1 MLNSRPSS
9 KVAFVTL
16 VLLGAAA
23 PSAACSD
30 RDDVALGD
38 ERVGGPD
45 AAPDI
50 DAGVDVVEPNTD
62 ASAFSGQVTCKEGIP
77 CVTALS
83 ASGGSHVCALL
94 SDKTMRCWGG
104 NARGQLGVASASHG
118 DAGVAADGGASVG
131 PHSAKPVAVPG
142 LPNVTQVSV
151 SGILGTTCARLEDG
165 AVMCWGSNAQGQLG
179 LDADVVTA
187 DEAAHPT
194 PLRVQGLPAASRV
207 DLAGAFACAVGARS
221 TETDEGAGMYCW
233 GNNSAFQLGRG
244 ELPLAVGVIG
254 PVGLRFRRVVAGGG
268 TKRVAFAIRDNGE
281 LLSWGGSEWT
291 SSGYDI
297 RRDALGR
304 ETSFSPDGDP
314 MEIPGLEDVTKV
326 VAGDQHACA
335 IAKGTVHCW
344 GANPSGAVG
353 NSAHVDVFAPY
364 PVTLIGAGSIREV
377 AASSKTT
384 CVTDDVGAAF
394 CWGDNADGQLGGGD
408 AELTFKP
415 VRVTASLGARV
426 VQIATMD
433 RATCALLEDGTVSC
447 WGSNAEG
454 QLGIGVRDDLPH
466 HEAQTVVF

>member
-1 MLNSRPSS
+1 MSSTSSSS

-16 VLLGAAA
+16 VALAAA
-23 PSAACSD
+23 AASAACSD
-30 RDDVALGD
+30 RDDVVLGD
-38 ERVGGPD
+38 AQDGGADAAAVVDAGAAEPD
-45 AAPDI
+45 A
-50 DAGVDVVEPNTD
+50 D
-62 ASAFSGQVTCKEGIP
+62 ASAFSGEVTCKATP

-104 NARGQLGVASASHG
+104 NAHGQLGVAPASLG
-118 DAGVAADGGASVG
+118 DAGAASAEDGGAPVG
-131 PHSAKPVAVPG
+131 PHSAKPVIVPG
-142 LPNVTQVSV
+142 LANVTQMSV

-165 AVMCWGSNAQGQLG
+165 AVMCWGGNAQGQLG
-179 LDADVVTA
+179 LDADVVIA
-187 DEAAHPT
+187 DETAHPT
-194 PLRVQGLPAASRV
+194 PSRVQGLPAASRV
-207 DLAGAFACAVGARS
+207 DLAGSFACAVGERS
-221 TETDEGAGMYCW
+221 KETDEGAGMYCW
-233 GNNSAFQLGRG
+233 GNNSALQLGRG
-244 ELPLAVGVIG
+244 ELPLAVGVVG

-268 TKRVAFAIRDNGE
+268 TKRVAFAIRDSGE

-291 SSGYDI
+291 TSVYETW
-297 RRDALGR
+297 RDALGR

-314 MEIPGLEDVTKV
+314 MEIPGLADVTKV

-335 IAKGTVHCW
+335 IAKGVVHCW

-353 NSAHVDVFAPY
+353 NSARADVFAPY

-384 CVTDDVGAAF
+384 CVRDDLGAAF

-408 AELTFKP
+408 AEFTFKP
-415 VRVTASLGARV
+415 VRVKASLGARV

-433 RATCALLEDGTVSC
+433 RATCALVEDGTVSC

-454 QLGIGVRDDLPH
+454 QLGIGVSDDLPH
-466 HEAQTVVF
+466 HEPQAVAF